1 MSNIAPS
8 SRPIRDRQNAQ
19 NSCRRPDIS
28 KLVAA
33 RAALAARKAAA
44 DVNANND
51 AVDVVD
57 VVDAVGA
64 VGAVDDKLM

>member
-8 SRPIRDRQNAQ
+8 SRPVRARQNVQ

-33 RAALAARKAAA
+33 RAALAAKKAAA
-44 DVNANND
+44 DVKADNEAAD
-51 AVDVVD
+51 AA
-57 VVDAVGA
+57 DAT
-64 VGAVDDKLM
+64 DINT